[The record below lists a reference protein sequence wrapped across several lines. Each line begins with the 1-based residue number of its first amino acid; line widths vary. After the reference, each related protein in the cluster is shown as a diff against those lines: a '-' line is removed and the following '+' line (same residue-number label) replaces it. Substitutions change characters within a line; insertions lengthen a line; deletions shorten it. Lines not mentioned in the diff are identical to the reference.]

1 MYNNWFYAFWLI
13 PKALL
18 MLVIIA
24 LIARN
29 LWKEFP
35 FFLSYAIFQILET
48 TTILILRPRITYTYY
63 FWIYWAME
71 AIGTIAVLLVISEIF
86 ACALRPYSA
95 LKKLSRVLFQW
106 AFVVILLVAIVTAVY
121 APGND
126 PNKILAGM
134 ITLKRTTAIIEVGL
148 LAFLCL
154 FIRAFAIPWRH
165 YLFGL
170 TVGFALYRV
179 AELFIMA
186 ARAHWGADFNQFR
199 DWGLIGAYN
208 FTVVLW
214 VSYFVLPHSE
224 EVSIKYVPGSQLQQW
239 NDALRGVWQ

>member
-1 MYNNWFYAFWLI
+1 MNNSWLYGFWLL

-18 MLVIIA
+18 MLIIIA

-48 TTILILRPRITYTYY
+48 IAMLVLRPRIAYGHY
-63 FWIYWAME
+63 FWVYWTME
-71 AIGTIAVLLVISEIF
+71 AIGAVTAFLVINEIF
-86 ACALRPYSA
+86 SCALRPYTA
-95 LKKLSRVLFQW
+95 LKRLSRVLFQW
-106 AFVVILLVAIVTAVY
+106 AFVVILLVAIATAIY

-126 PNKILAGM
+126 PDRIVAGM
-134 ITLKRTTAIIEVGL
+134 FILRRTTSFVEVGL

-170 TVGFALYRV
+170 TIGFALYRA
-179 AELFIMA
+179 AELLVTA
-186 ARAHWGADFNQFR
+186 ARAHWGASLNHMN
-199 DWGLIGAYN
+199 DWGLVGAYN
-208 FTVVLW
+208 FTVIVW
-214 VSYFVLPHSE
+214 VSYFVLPRSQE
-224 EVSIKYVPGSQLQQW
+224 ASIYYVPGSQLQQW

>member
-1 MYNNWFYAFWLI
+1 MYNNWVYAFALL

-18 MLVIIA
+18 MLIIIA

-35 FFLSYAIFQILET
+35 FFLSYAIFQVLQ
-48 TTILILRPRITYTYY
+48 TIALLVLHPRITYGRY
-63 FWIYWAME
+63 FWIYWATE
-71 AIGTIAVLLVISEIF
+71 AIGAVTAFLVINEIF

-95 LKKLSRVLFQW
+95 LKRLSKVLFQW
-106 AFVVILLVAIVTAVY
+106 AFVLILLVAIVTAVY

-126 PNKILAGM
+126 PSRIVAGM
-134 ITLKRTTAIIEVGL
+134 LVLRRTIGFVEVGL

-170 TVGFALYRV
+170 TIGFALYRV
-179 AELFIMA
+179 AELFITA
-186 ARAHWGADFNQFR
+186 ARAHWGASVNHIN
-199 DWGLIGAYN
+199 DWGVIAAYN

-214 VSYFVLPHSE
+214 VSYFVLPQSQ

>member
-1 MYNNWFYAFWLI
+1 MYNNWVYAFTLL

-29 LWKEFP
+29 LWREFP
-35 FFLSYAIFQILET
+35 FFLSYAIFQVIET
-48 TTILILRPRITYTYY
+48 ITFVVLRPRVTYGHY
-63 FWIYWAME
+63 FWTYWALE
-71 AIGTIAVLLVISEIF
+71 AVGAVTAFLVINEIF
-86 ACALRPYSA
+86 SCALRPYSA
-95 LKKLSRVLFQW
+95 LKTLSRVLFQW
-106 AFVVILLVAIVTAVY
+106 AFVVILLVAIVTAIY

-126 PNKILAGM
+126 PSRIVAGM
-134 ITLKRTTAIIEVGL
+134 LVLRRTIGFVQVGL
-148 LAFLCL
+148 LIFLCL

-170 TVGFALYRV
+170 TVGFALYRA
-179 AELFIMA
+179 AELLITA
-186 ARAHWGADFNQFR
+186 ARAHWGASLNQMNA
-199 DWGLIGAYN
+199 WGVVGAYN

-214 VSYFVLPHSE
+214 VSYFVFPRSE
-224 EVSIKYVPGSQLQQW
+224 EVSIKYIPGSQLQQW

>member
-1 MYNNWFYAFWLI
+1 MYNTWFYAFWLL

-18 MLVIIA
+18 MLVILA

-35 FFLSYAIFQILET
+35 FFLSYAIFQVLET
-48 TTILILRPRITYTYY
+48 AAILVLRPRITYTHY
-63 FWIYWAME
+63 FWVYWAME
-71 AIGTIAVLLVISEIF
+71 AIGAVTAFLVINEIF
-86 ACALRPYSA
+86 ACALQPYSA
-95 LKKLSRVLFQW
+95 LRRLSRVLFQW
-106 AFVVILLVAIVTAVY
+106 AFVVILLVAIASVIY
-121 APGND
+121 EPGND
-126 PNKILAGM
+126 PSRIVAGM
-134 ITLKRTTAIIEVGL
+134 FTLRRTISFVEVGL

-165 YLFGL
+165 YLFGM

-186 ARAHWGADFNQFR
+186 ARTHWGADLNR
-199 DWGLIGAYN
+199 MMDWGRIGAYN

-214 VSYFVLPHSE
+214 VCYFVLPRSR
-224 EVSIKYVPGSQLQQW
+224 EVSLKHIPGSQLQQW

>member
-1 MYNNWFYAFWLI
+1 MYNKWVYAFWAL

-24 LIARN
+24 IIVRN

-35 FFLSYAIFQILET
+35 FFLSYAIFQVLQTTALIVLE
-48 TTILILRPRITYTYY
+48 PRITYGHY
-63 FWIYWAME
+63 FWTYWATE
-71 AIGTIAVLLVISEIF
+71 AIGAVTAFLVINEIF

-95 LKKLSRVLFQW
+95 LKRLSRVLFQW
-106 AFVVILLVAIVTAVY
+106 AFVVILLVAIVTAIY

-126 PNKILAGM
+126 PSRIVAGM
-134 ITLKRTTAIIEVGL
+134 FVLRRTIGFVQVGL
-148 LAFLCL
+148 LVFLCL

-170 TVGFALYRV
+170 TIGFAVYRA
-179 AELFIMA
+179 AELFITA
-186 ARAHWGADFNQFR
+186 ARVHWGASLNHLN
-199 DWGLIGAYN
+199 DWGLIGTYN
-208 FTVVLW
+208 FTVLLW
-214 VSYFVLPHSE
+214 VSYFVLPRSE
-224 EVSIKYVPGSQLQQW
+224 EVSINYVTGSQLQQW

>member
-1 MYNNWFYAFWLI
+1 MYNNWVYAFALL

-18 MLVIIA
+18 MLIIIA

-35 FFLSYAIFQILET
+35 FFLSYAIFQVLQ
-48 TTILILRPRITYTYY
+48 TIALLVLHPRITYGRY
-63 FWIYWAME
+63 FWIYWATE
-71 AIGTIAVLLVISEIF
+71 AIGAVTAFLVINEIF

-95 LKKLSRVLFQW
+95 LKRLSKVLFQW
-106 AFVVILLVAIVTAVY
+106 AFVLILLVAIVTAVY

-126 PNKILAGM
+126 PSRIVAGM
-134 ITLKRTTAIIEVGL
+134 LVLRRTIGFVEVGL

-170 TVGFALYRV
+170 T
-179 AELFIMA
+179 I
-186 ARAHWGADFNQFR
+186 
-199 DWGLIGAYN
+199 
-208 FTVVLW
+208 
-214 VSYFVLPHSE
+214 
-224 EVSIKYVPGSQLQQW
+224 
-239 NDALRGVWQ
+239 